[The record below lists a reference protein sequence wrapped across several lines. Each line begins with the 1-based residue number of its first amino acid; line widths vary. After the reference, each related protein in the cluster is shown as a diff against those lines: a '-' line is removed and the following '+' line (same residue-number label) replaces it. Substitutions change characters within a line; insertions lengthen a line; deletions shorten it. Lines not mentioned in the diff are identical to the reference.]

1 MRKNNIL
8 EIKNLTHTFINDKK
22 ENTVLDN
29 ISFELKKGEILSI
42 IGKSGCG
49 KSTLLRIIA
58 GFLSPCSGSILI
70 NRRRTRKAY

>member
-22 ENTVLDN
+22 DNTVLNN
-29 ISFELKKGEILSI
+29 ISFELKKGEVLSI

-58 GFLSPCSGSILI
+58 GFLCPRSGTILI
-70 NRRRTRKAY
+70 NRRRTHKAY

>member
-8 EIKNLTHTFINDKK
+8 EVKNLTHTFINDKK
-22 ENTVLDN
+22 ENTVLKD
-29 ISFELKKGEILSI
+29 ISFELQKGEVLSI

-58 GFLSPCSGSILI
+58 GFLCPCSGSILI
-70 NRRRTRKAY
+70 KRRRTRKAY